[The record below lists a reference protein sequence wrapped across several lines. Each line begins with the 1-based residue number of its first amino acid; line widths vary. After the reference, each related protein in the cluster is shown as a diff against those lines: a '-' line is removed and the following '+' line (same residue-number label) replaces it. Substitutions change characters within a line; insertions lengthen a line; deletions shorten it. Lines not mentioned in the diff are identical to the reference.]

1 MTLLM
6 DLLSISPIDTA
17 NDWLKHYPMAYTACM
32 CILLLAGAWLAHV
45 ALKGVIMRG
54 ISYVLSR
61 TLFTQ
66 NQSLPGKAIAPLTN
80 SAPAFIIS
88 TGSSFIPGLQQE
100 FVIIL
105 GNVCT
110 AFILLSCSLFISG
123 LLDLAGALYNK
134 NPANRLRPIKGYI
147 QVVKIVLFLITAIL
161 CVSALVDKSPII
173 LLSGLGAMAAVLML
187 VMQDSIQSFSASM
200 QITSGDILRI
210 GDWIEMPQ
218 VNANG
223 EVIDIALHTVSV
235 KQFDHTIIT
244 IPTKLFITTPFK
256 NWRQM
261 YVEGGRRIKRA
272 IFIDQ
277 NSIHYLSKEE
287 RKHLNRFALLKDY
300 FKNKDNEV
308 SGWNNKLHDKGR
320 EPLNTRR
327 LTNIGT
333 FRAYIES
340 YLKSHPQVRQD
351 MTLLV
356 RQLDPTPTGIPL
368 EIYCFSGST
377 AFVDFESVQSDIF
390 DAILANLQE
399 FGLKVHQHPTGNDF
413 RSFGQG

>member
-1 MTLLM
+1 
-6 DLLSISPIDTA
+6 
-17 NDWLKHYPMAYTACM
+17 
-32 CILLLAGAWLAHV
+32 
-45 ALKGVIMRG
+45 
-54 ISYVLSR
+54 
-61 TLFTQ
+61 
-66 NQSLPGKAIAPLTN
+66 
-80 SAPAFIIS
+80 
-88 TGSSFIPGLQQE
+88 
-100 FVIIL
+100 
-105 GNVCT
+105 
-110 AFILLSCSLFISG
+110 
-123 LLDLAGALYNK
+123 
-134 NPANRLRPIKGYI
+134 
-147 QVVKIVLFLITAIL
+147 
-161 CVSALVDKSPII
+161 
-173 LLSGLGAMAAVLML
+173 
-187 VMQDSIQSFSASM
+187 
-200 QITSGDILRI
+200 
-210 GDWIEMPQ
+210 
-218 VNANG
+218 
-223 EVIDIALHTVSV
+223 
-235 KQFDHTIIT
+235 
-244 IPTKLFITTPFK
+244 
-256 NWRQM
+256 M